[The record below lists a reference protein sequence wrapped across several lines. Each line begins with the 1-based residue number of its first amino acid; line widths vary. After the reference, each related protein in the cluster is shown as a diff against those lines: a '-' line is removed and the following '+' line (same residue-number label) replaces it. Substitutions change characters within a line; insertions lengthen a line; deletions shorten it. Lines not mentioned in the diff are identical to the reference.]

1 MEKITGIIE
10 RVIHRNGNGF
20 IIFNIR
26 MGREVVPV
34 TGEDQDLHEADVVE
48 CEGDWTRYKG
58 QPQFKAKTI
67 IPKLPSTPE
76 GFIAYL
82 SSGRVKGISTVFANR
97 LVEAFGKD
105 VLEVIVNHPERLK
118 KVPGFGAKRIKDL
131 TESVGEQKGNRD
143 ILLFLHG
150 FGLSKNH
157 IKRITQAYGVSAE
170 EKIRL
175 DPYRLCQDITGIGF
189 NTADRIGLEIG
200 VDPEH
205 PSRMLAGVMHALNAE
220 VNKTGNTGVPE
231 LKLVRD
237 AVQLLSK
244 EKSVSEA
251 SVAKGLNDAIKAEI
265 AVRFEVAGEEYI
277 FPDNL
282 FEAEQGIA
290 FHLNRLLG
298 MRSVADADQD
308 AMNELIDEVQ
318 KDFGLTLGEKQR
330 TAVKMSLMNP
340 VAIITGG
347 PGTGKTTIMRVFL
360 ECCRRVLGLQ
370 NVDVIACAPTGKAAK
385 RLSQASGLDAMTI
398 HRALVY
404 QPVEQEFMFNSE
416 CPLHASVIVVDE
428 YSMTDTQ
435 LCYWLIQAVATGA
448 RLIILGDV
456 DQLPS
461 VGPGKVLADLIASG
475 LIPVTLLNEIRRQAA
490 NSKIIVNAHKI
501 NKGELPEID
510 NSDKTSDFWFLKS
523 ENDEEIANTLVGLV
537 DRMAA
542 YYKYD
547 RFDDIQILTPQRKGI
562 LGVYE
567 LNTRLQ
573 KVLNGQNLGTGIKLK
588 QDDVDVEFCV
598 RDKVMHIKNNRDLG
612 VFNGETGRIIF
623 TDKKARLLKV
633 DYDDRVV
640 EYAFADLEELRL
652 AYAMTIHKSQGS
664 EYPCVLIPCTTSHM
678 NMLNRPLFYTGIT
691 RARSMLAMV
700 GMIRALGIAASRT
713 SSENRLTGLLQHL
726 SNEMQPIA
734 A

>member
-1 MEKITGIIE
+1 MEKITGIIAAPPYKNGTGF
-10 RVIHRNGNGF
+10 VILKVLVGRQ
-20 IIFNIR
+20 IFK
-26 MGREVVPV
+26 V

-48 CEGDWTRYKG
+48 CEGDWTQYKG
-58 QPQFKAKTI
+58 LPQFKAKTI
-67 IPKLPSTPE
+67 IPQIPSTAE
-76 GFIAYL
+76 AIIAYL
-82 SSGRVKGISTVFANR
+82 SSGRIKGISTVFANR

-105 VLEVIVNHPERLK
+105 VLDVIENHPQRLK

-131 TESVGEQKGNRD
+131 TEGLAEQIGYRS
-143 ILLFLHG
+143 ILLFLHS

-157 IKRITQAYGVSAE
+157 IKRIYQIYGVSAV
-170 EKIRL
+170 EKIKD
-175 DPYRLCQDITGIGF
+175 DPYQLCQDISGIGF
-189 NTADRIGLEIG
+189 NVADRIGLKMGI
-200 VDPEH
+200 DPEH
-205 PSRMLAGVMHALNAE
+205 PGRMVAGVMHTLNGE
-220 VNKTGNTGVPE
+220 VNKTGNTGVPQSQ
-231 LKLVRD
+231 LVRD
-237 AVQLLSK
+237 ARATLSK
-244 EKSVSEA
+244 EKPVGEDK
-251 SVAKGLNDAIKAEI
+251 VLEGLNRAVKIKA
-265 AVRFEVAGEEYI
+265 AVRFKVFGEEYI
-277 FPDNL
+277 FPANL
-282 FEAEQGIA
+282 YEAEKGIA
-290 FHLNRLLG
+290 YHLNRLLG
-298 MRSVADADQD
+298 IRSVADADQD

-318 KDFGLTLGEKQR
+318 KDFGLTLGENQR

-360 ECCRRVLGLQ
+360 ECCRRVLGLK

-385 RLSQASGLDAMTI
+385 RLSQASGLEAMTI
-398 HRALVY
+398 HRALAY
-404 QPVEQEFMFNSE
+404 QPAEGEFMFNAE
-416 CPLHASVIVVDE
+416 CPLPGSVIVVDE

-461 VGPGKVLADLIASG
+461 VGPGKVLSDLITSG

-501 NKGELPEID
+501 NNGVTPEID
-510 NSDKTSDFWFLKS
+510 NTDKNSDFWFLRA
-523 ENDEEIANTLVGLV
+523 ENDEEIAKTLIGLV

-547 RFDDIQILTPQRKGI
+547 PFDDIQILTPQRKGV

-573 KVLNGQNLGTGIKLK
+573 KLLNGKNLGTGIRIK
-588 QDDVDVEFCV
+588 QDDVDVEFCQG
-598 RDKVMHIKNNRDLG
+598 DKVMHIKNNRDLG
-612 VFNGETGRIIF
+612 VFNGETGRIIH
-623 TDKKARLLKV
+623 TDRKARIVKV
-633 DYDDRVV
+633 NYEDRIV

-691 RARSMLAMV
+691 RARSMLGMV
-700 GMIRALGIAASRT
+700 GMIKALSIAASRT
-713 SSENRLTGLLQHL
+713 SSEKRLTGLLQHL
-726 SNEMQPIA
+726 SNEMQPLA